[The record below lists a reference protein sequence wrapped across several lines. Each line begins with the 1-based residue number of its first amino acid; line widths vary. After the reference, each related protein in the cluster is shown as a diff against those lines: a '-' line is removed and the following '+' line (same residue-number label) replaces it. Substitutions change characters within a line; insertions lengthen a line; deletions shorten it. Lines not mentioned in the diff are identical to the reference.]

1 MPPRIPARL
10 TAQCCRAAL
19 EPSTKS
25 QSLIGAFAALSLQSK
40 TQQTRHASILADLR
54 DNRAAYQKRIRV
66 GRGPSSGKGKT
77 SGRGHKGQKQHGK
90 VNPWFQGGQ
99 TPLIYSRGRLGFE
112 NLRAPVMSEVNL
124 DKLQEWIDQGRL
136 DPTKQ
141 ITPKEIIQSNLVG
154 SIKDGVKI
162 LARGATTLKQPI
174 DVMVSRVSAAAIE
187 AIEKAGGKVVT
198 RYYTRQSIKRLVEG
212 KSVNTDLPLPVGAEH
227 VGPVLEQVRAKGFS
241 YRLPDPTSR
250 WDVEYYRDPAHR
262 GYLSHMLQPGESPSL
277 FFRVP
282 PSKLVKTKKLKSEKK
297 EDTKLWEKL

>member
-1 MPPRIPARL
+1 MPPRIPTRF

-19 EPSTKS
+19 ETPKSQS
-25 QSLIGAFAALSLQSK
+25 QSLIGAFAALSV
-40 TQQTRHASILADLR
+40 QQTRHASILADLR
-54 DNRAAYQKRIRV
+54 DNRGAYQKRVRV

-99 TPLIYSRGRLGFE
+99 TPLIYSRGRMGFE

-124 DKLQEWIDQGRL
+124 DKLQEWIDQGRI

-212 KSVNTDLPLPVGAEH
+212 KSVNTDLPLPVGSEN
-227 VGPVLEQVRAKGFS
+227 VGPVLEQVRQKGFF

-262 GYLSHMLQPGESPSL
+262 GYLSHLLKPGESPSL

-282 PSKLVKTKKLKSEKK
+282 PSKLVKAKKQKTEKK
-297 EDTKLWEKL
+297 EDTKLW